1 MYSLSGHPR
10 CRWVSSLE
18 QIWKKKLITRLA
30 HQWILC
36 SEWVPSEQLM
46 KNITIIHMT
55 PVMQK
60 LRVCY
65 KSIVKDIFNF
75 FNFSFYPAKLRVPY
89 PEYCFLQWN
98 SCLASIRREMCTD
111 QTLSKVSNGGEFWG
125 ERITFR
131 ILRIETF
138 SLEEAWLW
146 IMDCLKLKC
155 LIGGFVSYK
164 HAAFHKMLTD
174 GLESCGLL
182 WCFYQQFGL
191 SFLMAL
197 IHYRGSTGKQVM

>member
-1 MYSLSGHPR
+1 M
-10 CRWVSSLE
+10 
-18 QIWKKKLITRLA
+18 
-30 HQWILC
+30 
-36 SEWVPSEQLM
+36 
-46 KNITIIHMT
+46 
-55 PVMQK
+55 
-60 LRVCY
+60 
-65 KSIVKDIFNF
+65 
-75 FNFSFYPAKLRVPY
+75 
-89 PEYCFLQWN
+89 
-98 SCLASIRREMCTD
+98 
-111 QTLSKVSNGGEFWG
+111 
-125 ERITFR
+125 RITFR

-138 SLEEAWLW
+138 SLEEARLW

-182 WCFYQQFGL
+182 CFYQQFGL